1 MNTHKKSFLEIAVI
15 IAAAT
20 VFGFVYTFITNQ
32 GFFAEKDD
40 LGLSA
45 ESDLEMISL
54 EKAMELYD
62 SREALFI
69 DSRHNFDYNR
79 GHIHGAINIGL
90 DSLNTA
96 GAVLETIQ
104 KEKILVIYCDGVEC
118 NSSIELAA
126 KLNELNFKNI
136 KIFFGGW
143 QEWKKN
149 NYPIDYQ

>member
-1 MNTHKKSFLEIAVI
+1 MKAQKKVLLEITVI
-15 IAAAT
+15 IAAAA

-32 GFFAEKDD
+32 GFFAEKDGHD
-40 LGLSA
+40 TSTGSN
-45 ESDLEMISL
+45 LEMISL
-54 EKAMELYD
+54 ENAKELFD
-62 SREALFI
+62 SQEALFI

-90 DSLNTA
+90 DSIKTA
-96 GAVLETIQ
+96 GAVLETIP
-104 KEKILVIYCDGVEC
+104 KEKIFVIYCDGVEC

-126 KLNELNFKNI
+126 ELNGLNFKNI